1 MKDRTDLPLN
11 VPPGFE
17 RAVQLT
23 REELEAHVRLMAA
36 LKMFEL
42 GKLSAGRA
50 ADLAGC
56 SRPEFLE
63 ACGRYRVSVYNYSAN
78 EAADELQHDLE
89 VLRDESK

>member
-1 MKDRTDLPLN
+1 MKDRNDLTLN
-11 VPPGFE
+11 LPAGFE

-23 REELEAHVRLMAA
+23 RDEMEAHVRLMAA

-50 ADLAGC
+50 AELAGC

-63 ACGRYRVSVYNYSAN
+63 ACGRYQVSVYNYSAGD
-78 EAADELQHDLE
+78 AGDELQNDLE
-89 VLRDESK
+89 VLREEGS

>member
-1 MKDRTDLPLN
+1 MSDGTDLQLH

-17 RAVQLT
+17 RTVQLT
-23 REELEAHVRLMAA
+23 REEMEAHVRLMAA

-50 ADLAGC
+50 AELAGC

-63 ACGRYRVSVYNYSAN
+63 VCGRYRVSVYNYSAD
-78 EAADELQHDLE
+78 EAAAELRNDVD
-89 VLRDESK
+89 VLRRDGS